1 MRSHVRLIPW
11 KHWLWSEEKF
21 FMLLTEDGPHMAISW
36 GILPNYLHK
45 SGSLFLGLQMI
56 LLKETSAAHN
66 RRGPPDLVSVLVN
79 VLVHHIPLEVP
90 RVWSLDG
97 PVFLLGVLP
106 FRSVQSNWSSCEFL
120 IFFQWQKPASK
131 VQDMLLNTGER
142 TKLSI
147 GGNRLSTEVVVTTR
161 SYYVLVRC

>member
-1 MRSHVRLIPW
+1 
-11 KHWLWSEEKF
+11 
-21 FMLLTEDGPHMAISW
+21 MLLTEDVPHMAISF
-36 GILPNYLHK
+36 GIFPNYLHK
-45 SGSLFLGLQMI
+45 SGSLFLGFQMI

-66 RRGPPDLVSVLVN
+66 RRGPPDLVNVLVN
-79 VLVHHIPLEVP
+79 VLLHHIPLEVP

-106 FRSVQSNWSSCEFL
+106 FRSVQSNWSSFEFL

-142 TKLSI
+142 TKISRDS
-147 GGNRLSTEVVVTTR
+147 NRMSNEFVATAW
-161 SYYVLVRC
+161 SYDVLVRC